1 MVAREPGAQRWPEMM
16 TEIVAIMLLSV
27 KRLTATDTSTADCA
41 KIVTIS
47 ITHVRC

>member
-1 MVAREPGAQRWPEMM
+1 MVTREPGAQRWPEIM

-27 KRLTATDTSTADCA
+27 KRLTATDTDA